1 MPVKC
6 YKSVHR
12 PDHLTGGQRVDT
24 HLLAKEVLVASSQE
38 VRFDPS
44 GVLNIS
50 MRKRSFPNV
59 THLLN
64 TFIALVLDYI

>member
-6 YKSVHR
+6 YKSVYR
-12 PDHLTGGQRVDT
+12 PDYLTGGQRVDT
-24 HLLAKEVLVASSQE
+24 HLLAKEVLVSYSQE

-44 GVLNIS
+44 GVPNIS
-50 MRKRSFPNV
+50 MGKRSFPNV

-64 TFIALVLDYI
+64 TFIALVLDCI

>member
-1 MPVKC
+1 M
-6 YKSVHR
+6 
-12 PDHLTGGQRVDT
+12 
-24 HLLAKEVLVASSQE
+24 HLLGKEVLVTSSQE